1 MLRVK
6 HNLELDVTWCRHL
19 EGIVLYLMSSHSHII
34 HIQLQR
40 VDDHPFQY
48 GQAGML
54 GVPSAWKWKLH
65 CAAPFVS
72 QCRTSPCVK
81 WLGAWQKVHLFFQ
94 DHKSGP
100 NPTAAPLQA
109 AIGDLIFADS
119 NKTTYLLQF
128 LDAGYKLRVWL
139 PPHQK
144 TRHIHK
150 IPFST
155 KHSTEDIRWPTLFL
169 PERRLDMAGARC
181 KPCVS
186 TKTQT
191 SGSLCRACTAKNL
204 NSLPAFYRVN
214 VSSMLNPTRNKQ
226 SPSHL
231 DLWQH
236 MPHFSFLF

>member
-6 HNLELDVTWCRHL
+6 HHLELDVTWCRHL

-48 GQAGML
+48 CQAGML

-72 QCRTSPCVK
+72 QCRTGPCVK

-94 DHKSGP
+94 DHKSCP

-109 AIGDLIFADS
+109 AIGDLIFAAFKQNHLSAPVSLMQDTSCESDS
-119 NKTTYLLQF
+119 LPTK
-128 LDAGYKLRVWL
+128 KLG
-139 PPHQK
+139 
-144 TRHIHK
+144 TRK

-155 KHSTEDIRWPTLFL
+155 TPQHSTKDIRWPTLFL
-169 PERRLDMAGARC
+169 SERRLDMAGARC

-204 NSLPAFYRVN
+204 NSLPAFYRVC
-214 VSSMLNPTRNKQ
+214 LIP
-226 SPSHL
+226 HL
-231 DLWQH
+231 TNSLH
-236 MPHFSFLF
+236 HT